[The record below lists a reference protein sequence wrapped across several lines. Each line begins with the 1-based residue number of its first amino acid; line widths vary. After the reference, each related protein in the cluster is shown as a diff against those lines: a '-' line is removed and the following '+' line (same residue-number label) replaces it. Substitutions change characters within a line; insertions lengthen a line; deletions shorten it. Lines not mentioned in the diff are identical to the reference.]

1 MSRAK
6 MSNICSRL
14 GTTIKICT
22 IGMQPFF
29 FRRKTKS
36 SLIDFIV
43 ELAAPPLFV
52 CTSATFIMEVLAG
65 RPMMILI
72 QSVELMRSDA
82 FKKPWSGVVE
92 TEGLI
97 RKGSLYEV
105 KFFH

>member
-1 MSRAK
+1 M
-6 MSNICSRL
+6 
-14 GTTIKICT
+14 
-22 IGMQPFF
+22 
-29 FRRKTKS
+29 
-36 SLIDFIV
+36 
-43 ELAAPPLFV
+43 
-52 CTSATFIMEVLAG
+52 

-105 KFFH
+105 KFLH